1 MMSWYGNGMGAV
13 GWLDLGVFSLILLGL
28 IGWLVVRL
36 LPDGIT
42 EAQPPRAHRVANVQ
56 DARPGAGRDG
66 R

>member
-42 EAQPPRAHRVANVQ
+42 EAQPPRAHRGANVQ
-56 DARPGAGRDG
+56 DPRRAPGRRGR
-66 R
+66 